1 MAKNW
6 GIFTDS
12 RDFSDTSG
20 TKTWA
25 RATCERSKRL
35 EFRLGC
41 IVFWSTH
48 YRAPK
53 PNTRFDQKK
62 KNLIPVAF
70 RIYALR
76 YYITPV
82 VSPTSMVMA

>member
-1 MAKNW
+1 MSLITEGKAQDKQ
-6 GIFTDS
+6 TE

-41 IVFWSTH
+41 IVF
-48 YRAPK
+48 
-53 PNTRFDQKK
+53 
-62 KNLIPVAF
+62 
-70 RIYALR
+70 
-76 YYITPV
+76 
-82 VSPTSMVMA
+82 